1 MKNYLLLVLLI
12 GLTNLNLLAN
22 NNSNEKDELFEKAV
36 ELSKK
41 FIIVDTHIDV
51 PYRLSHKWEDVSM
64 QTEKGHF
71 DYVRGI
77 KGGLNAAFMSIYIP
91 AEFEDKGGSVELA
104 DSLIDIVE
112 TLVKQNP
119 EKFAIALS
127 TEDVKNQFSEKL
139 ISLPMGME
147 NGTPLQGNFEN
158 LKHFY
163 DRGIRYL
170 TLSHGKANHICDS
183 SYDPNKKWNGLSPFG
198 KTLIPEMNKL
208 GIMVDISHVS
218 DSTFYQVMEITKVPA
233 IASHSSCRY
242 FTPGFERNMN
252 DDMIKKLAENGG
264 VIQITFG
271 SYFIS
276 GDYNKKSVE
285 MENYIKE
292 HHIKNGSE
300 EERKYSENYKK
311 EHPIDYG
318 TVEDVADHI
327 DHVVK
332 LVGIDH
338 VGLGSDFDGVG
349 RLPENIQ
356 DVSYYP
362 YIIYELLKKNY
373 SEEDI
378 QKVCSGNLLRVW
390 KAVEDYAENGL

>member
-1 MKNYLLLVLLI
+1 
-12 GLTNLNLLAN
+12 
-22 NNSNEKDELFEKAV
+22 
-36 ELSKK
+36 K

-127 TEDVKNQFSEKL
+127 TDDVKNQFSEKL

-198 KTLIPEMNKL
+198 KSLIAEMNKL
-208 GIMVDISHVS
+208 GMMIDISHVS
-218 DSTFYQVMEITKVPA
+218 DSTFYQVIELTKTPV
-233 IASHSSCRY
+233 IASHSSCRFY
-242 FTPGFERNMN
+242 TPGFERNMN

-271 SYFIS
+271 SYFVS
-276 GDYNKKSVE
+276 GNYQSKMNELDNYYKENNVKRYSDEGKKYYDEFMQKNK
-285 MENYIKE
+285 
-292 HHIKNGSE
+292 
-300 EERKYSENYKK
+300 
-311 EHPIDYG
+311 IDYG
-318 TVEDVADHI
+318 TSEDLANHI

-338 VGLGSDFDGVG
+338 VGLGSDFDGIG
-349 RLPENIQ
+349 KLPAGIK
-356 DVSYYP
+356 DVSSYP
-362 YIIYELLKKNY
+362 QIIYELLKKGY
-373 SEEDI
+373 SEKDI
-378 QKVCSGNLLRVW
+378 EKICSGNILRVW
-390 KAVEDYAENGL
+390 KEVEDYAKDKN